1 MLKLENI
8 NVFYGKVQALDNVCI
23 HVEEGQIVALV
34 GSNGAGKS
42 TTLKTISGLLKP
54 AKGTVEYKGAQIGGL
69 APNTIVKLGIGHCPE
84 ERHVWPEM
92 TVWENL
98 MLGAF
103 SRKEKSEI
111 EKDLAMIYEI
121 FPKLLE
127 RKNQKAGSLSGGEQQ
142 MLAIGRT
149 LMIRPDLIMFDE
161 PSLGLSP
168 LLVEQTA
175 QTIQEIN
182 KLGRT
187 ILLVEQNAQMALRMA
202 DKAYVLETGQIVL
215 EGTGQ
220 ELLRDP
226 YVKKAYL
233 GL

>member
-1 MLKLENI
+1 MLRLENVD
-8 NVFYGKVQALDNVCI
+8 VFYGKVQVLNNVCI
-23 HVEEGQIVALV
+23 NVEQGQIVALV

-54 AKGTVEYKGAQIGGL
+54 AKGTIEYKSKRIGGL
-69 APNTIVKLGIGHCPE
+69 APDAIVKMGIGHCPE
-84 ERHVWPEM
+84 ERHIWPAM
-92 TVWENL
+92 SVWENL
-98 MLGAF
+98 MLGAY
-103 SRKEKSEI
+103 SRNDKTEI
-111 EKDLAMIYEI
+111 EKDLEMVYEI
-121 FPKLLE
+121 FPKLTE
-127 RKNQKAGSLSGGEQQ
+127 RKSQKAGSLSGGEQQ

-182 KLGRT
+182 KRGRT
-187 ILLVEQNAQMALRMA
+187 ILLVEQNAQMALKMA
-202 DKAYVLETGQIVL
+202 DKAYVLETGRIVL

-220 ELLRDP
+220 ELLCNP